1 MIFHLR
7 AVEAS
12 ARSLSKNPRF
22 SFAGRCP
29 KGWMM
34 KLAIKKIFVLSVVT
48 FNALSVN
55 CFADSEDEVKACLKQ
70 SLAKESPVYQV
81 PEITNSVQ
89 GNDRYLAMLCDGGP
103 AKDLYRTLEGVPTEG
118 KWGGKTRGEIKF
130 LGEND
135 GSSMCYHIMRNSEGN
150 SVDEFACTIRLTISQ
165 KVLGKTP
172 ASEMGP
178 FLK

>member
-1 MIFHLR
+1 
-7 AVEAS
+7 
-12 ARSLSKNPRF
+12 
-22 SFAGRCP
+22 
-29 KGWMM
+29 M
-34 KLAIKKIFVLSVVT
+34 KLVHQKILAISLVLSCS
-48 FNALSVN
+48 FSASS
-55 CFADSEDEVKACLKQ
+55 FADSADEVKACLKQ

-89 GNDRYLAMLCDGGP
+89 GNDRYLAMLCDGPP
-103 AKDLYRTLEGVPTEG
+103 AKDLYRTLDGTPTEG

-135 GSSMCYHIMRNSEGN
+135 GSSMCYHIVRNSGGS

-172 ASEMGP
+172 AFEMSP